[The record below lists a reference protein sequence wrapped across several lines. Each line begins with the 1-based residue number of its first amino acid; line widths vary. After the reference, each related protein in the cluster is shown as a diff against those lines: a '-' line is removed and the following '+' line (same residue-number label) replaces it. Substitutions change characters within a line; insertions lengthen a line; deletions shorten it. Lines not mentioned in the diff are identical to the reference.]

1 MRRLAAVI
9 ALALVAGGG
18 RHWTREPDEPAET
31 DVSVLAE
38 FPAGTDVLFS
48 GEVSLFGEL
57 FCPCFV
63 VTEDDA
69 SAVVWYDL
77 TEQQPLP
84 AEDLMGVE
92 NGAPVRVRGVLQGDR
107 DPGSGYPVVW
117 ATEIRAGDGGG

>member
-57 FCPCFV
+57 FCFV
-63 VTEDDA
+63 ATEDDA
-69 SAVVWYDL
+69 SAVVWYDVVSGRYGHSEVRCRS
-77 TEQQPLP
+77 TAAPE
-84 AEDLMGVE
+84 E
-92 NGAPVRVRGVLQGDR
+92 NR
-107 DPGSGYPVVW
+107 
-117 ATEIRAGDGGG
+117 